1 MKSNYDLKKMKR
13 REGPVKVDPEAG
25 RIAISIKVDACD
37 LGDIRVE
44 AERRGIP
51 YQTLINSIL
60 HMFVTGELV
69 DRKESERIH
78 SKSL

>member
-37 LGDIRVE
+37 LGDIRIE

-69 DRKESERIH
+69 DRRAIKQTQ
-78 SKSL
+78 SKAI

>member
-1 MKSNYDLKKMKR
+1 MKSNYDLKNMKR

-25 RIAISIKVDACD
+25 RIAISIKVDASD

-44 AERRGIP
+44 AQRRGIP

-69 DRKESERIH
+69 DRKESVRVH
-78 SKSL
+78 SKSV